1 MFKYFYLLLFVLLCS
16 SLNLAAQNRQWVFVN
31 ENDADKL
38 NTARVLIPQ
47 NYKTL
52 LLDFEGY
59 KSYLSAAPKEF
70 ASVSS
75 GMVIEIPYPDNTFQR
90 FNIKETKLMEDGLAE
105 QLPGI
110 KTFVGYG
117 IDDPYAT
124 IRLDYTYQGFH
135 AFVRSP
141 NGNVFIDPYQKSNTG
156 LYVSYFSKD
165 YRDPLKETFEC
176 KTEDAATSNFVAAG
190 TCIGSQLKTYRLA
203 LACTGEYATAV
214 SSPSAPSM
222 PLTASAMVTSVNRV
236 VGVYETELGIRLVLI
251 ANNNLLI
258 YLDGATDP
266 YSNGNGSTM
275 LGQNQTNVT
284 SVIGSANYDIGH
296 VFSTGGGGV
305 AGLGVVCSSGNK
317 ARGVTGSTNP
327 VGDNYDIDYVAH
339 EMGHQFGGNHTF
351 NSVTSSCG
359 GGNRNASTAYEVGS
373 GTTIMAYA
381 GICGADNIQAHSDP
395 YFHTKSFDE
404 IIAYTTSGNGA
415 GCPVVTST
423 GNVAPTVIMPANNQ
437 QIPKGTPFV
446 LTGNGFDADGD
457 AITYNWEEWDLGTS
471 GTWNSGAANTTR
483 PLFKSR
489 VPLTVGRRYF
499 PALPVILAGYPA
511 SPTADMGGLKGET
524 LPTVARTIKFRLTVR
539 DNQPGGG
546 GVATGG
552 DGCSSTAMFN
562 VIVTDD
568 GPFVLTSPNTALVWQ
583 GGSTQ
588 TITWDVANTNAAGG
602 INCQNVDILMSTDG
616 GLNFN
621 TVVLSNTPNDG
632 SEDITVP
639 AINSTTV
646 RFMVKANGNIF
657 FDISDVNMTIT
668 SPLPI
673 ALLDFNVTAVKD
685 ALQLNWSA
693 SQEQNNK
700 GFEILKSEGNA
711 AGFVK
716 VGFVNGAG
724 NSSSVKKY
732 SFSDRNIRKGVEYFY
747 RLRQVDIDGHSSLSD
762 IRKGRLNEDGKLG
775 MVLSPNPVV
784 NELGVYLNGL
794 DKSDY
799 SIILSD
805 ISGRVISTNTYRNN
819 SSSNKASIT
828 MDHLAKG
835 MYVLKLIQADKVLT
849 QKVMKQ

>member
-1 MFKYFYLLLFVLLCS
+1 MFKYFYLFLFVLLCS
-16 SLNLAAQNRQWVFVN
+16 SLNLAAQNRQWAFVN
-31 ENDADKL
+31 ENNVAKL
-38 NTARVLIPQ
+38 NTGRVLVPQ

-52 LLDFEGY
+52 VLDFEKY
-59 KSYLSAAPKEF
+59 KNYLSSAPKEF
-70 ASVSS
+70 ASA
-75 GMVIEIPYPDNTFQR
+75 GGGLEIEIPYPDNTFRR
-90 FNIKETKLMEDGLAE
+90 FNIKETKLMEDGLAA
-105 QLPGI
+105 QFPGI
-110 KTFVGYG
+110 KTFVGHG

-124 IRLDYTYQGFH
+124 IRIDYTYQGFH

-141 NGNVFIDPYQKSNTG
+141 NGNVFIDPYERTNPG

-165 YRDPLKETFEC
+165 YRNAEKEIFEC
-176 KTEDAATSNFVAAG
+176 KTEEDNSTNVVAAG
-190 TCIGSQLKTYRLA
+190 TCIGAQLKTYRLA
-203 LACTGEYATAV
+203 IACTGEYATAV
-214 SSPSAPSM
+214 CAPNA
-222 PLTASAMVTSVNRV
+222 PTVALTASAIVTTVNRV

-258 YLDGATDP
+258 YLDGTTDP

-275 LGQNQTNVT
+275 LGQNQTNIN

-296 VFSTGGGGV
+296 VFSTGGGGI
-305 AGLGVVCSSGNK
+305 AGLGVVCGGSK
-317 ARGVTGSTNP
+317 ARGVTGSANP
-327 VGDNYDIDYVAH
+327 VGDSYDIDYVAH

-381 GICGADNIQAHSDP
+381 GICGADNTQPNSDP

-415 GCPVVTST
+415 NCPVITST
-423 GNVAPTVIMPANNQ
+423 GNLSPSVIMPANNQ
-437 QIPKGTPFV
+437 QIPKSTPFV
-446 LTGNGFDADGD
+446 LTGNGFDPDGD
-457 AITYNWEEWDLGTS
+457 AITYNWEEWDLGS
-471 GTWNSGAANTTR
+471 SGAWNAGATSTTA

-511 SPTADMGGLKGET
+511 NPAAAMGGLKGET
-524 LPTVARTIKFRLTVR
+524 LPTVARTMKFRLTVR

-562 VIVTDD
+562 VIVTND
-568 GPFVLTSPNTALVWQ
+568 GPFVVTSPNTALVWQ

-602 INCQNVDILMSTDG
+602 INCQNVDIIMSTDG

-632 SEDITVP
+632 SQDITVP
-639 AINSTTV
+639 MINSTTV

-657 FDISDVNMTIT
+657 FDISDVNLTIT

-673 ALLDFNVTAVKD
+673 ALLDFNVSAEKD
-685 ALQLNWSA
+685 ALQLNWST

-700 GFEILKSEGNA
+700 GFEILKSEGNS
-711 AGFVK
+711 GNFVK
-716 VGFVNGAG
+716 AGFVNGAG
-724 NSSSVKKY
+724 NSSSLKKY
-732 SFSDRNIRKGVEYFY
+732 SFIDHNIRKGIEYFY
-747 RLRQVDIDGHSSLSD
+747 RLRQVDMDSRPTLSD

-799 SIILSD
+799 TIILSD
-805 ISGRVISTNTYRNN
+805 ISGRVISNTTYRN
-819 SSSNKASIT
+819 STTSNKATLVMNNLS
-828 MDHLAKG
+828 KG
-835 MYVLKLIQADKVLT
+835 IYVLKLVQSDKVIT